1 MLFLT
6 NSVSKGLNDEAPGR
20 DMEPGHQ
27 QLEQSRFDAI
37 VPPVGF
43 LLEPQLV
50 FCTQCNGKN
59 RMWLAPL
66 SIKAHQ
72 DGV

>member
-1 MLFLT
+1 
-6 NSVSKGLNDEAPGR
+6 
-20 DMEPGHQ
+20 MEPGHQ